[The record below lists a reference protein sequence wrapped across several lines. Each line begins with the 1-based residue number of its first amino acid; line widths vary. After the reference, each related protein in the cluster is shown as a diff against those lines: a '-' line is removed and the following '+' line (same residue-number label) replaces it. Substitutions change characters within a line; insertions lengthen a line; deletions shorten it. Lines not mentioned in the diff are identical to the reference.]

1 MVVLANAKLSIL
13 NNNKNSLKGDTAMH
27 EKIELIRQALNA
39 AQDAEI
45 KLSSVA
51 IEALQEVNQYIFEVE
66 VLLQQAEEQLID
78 KGVIAHG

>member
-1 MVVLANAKLSIL
+1 
-13 NNNKNSLKGDTAMH
+13 MH

-45 KLSSVA
+45 KLSGVA

-78 KGVIAHG
+78 KGVVAHG

>member
-1 MVVLANAKLSIL
+1 
-13 NNNKNSLKGDTAMH
+13 MH
-27 EKIELIRQALNA
+27 VQIELIRQALNA

-45 KLSSVA
+45 KLSGVA

>member
-1 MVVLANAKLSIL
+1 
-13 NNNKNSLKGDTAMH
+13 MH

>member
-1 MVVLANAKLSIL
+1 
-13 NNNKNSLKGDTAMH
+13 MH

-45 KLSSVA
+45 KLSGVA

-66 VLLQQAEEQLID
+66 VLLQQAEEQLLD

>member
-1 MVVLANAKLSIL
+1 
-13 NNNKNSLKGDTAMH
+13 MH
-27 EKIELIRQALNA
+27 EEIELIRQALNA

-45 KLSSVA
+45 KLSGVA

-66 VLLQQAEEQLID
+66 VLLQQAEEQLLD